1 MITVN
6 GESVEK
12 NFATLG
18 GYLRSEN
25 YNTAR
30 IAVELNGEI
39 APKAKYDE
47 TPLNDGDKL
56 EIVNFVGGG

>member
-6 GESVEK
+6 GKTVDK

-18 GYLRSEN
+18 EFLRSEN
-25 YNTAR
+25 YDARR
-30 IAVELNGEI
+30 IAVEINGEI
-39 APKAKYDE
+39 APKAKYDDI
-47 TPLNDGDKL
+47 TLKDGDKL